1 MKYDDNKPQY
11 NLIPIDA
18 TREVAEVLGFGAN
31 KYGPNNWRDDGN
43 VTEWSRTYASIQRHL
58 NAFWNG
64 ENLDP
69 ESGLSHLAHAN
80 TQLMILMTHM
90 SDGHLHMDDRY
101 KVPNKQN
108 NSVSTDPHS
117 PKVGWNIADIKDVR
131 DLTGGS
137 V

>member
-90 SDGHLHMDDRY
+90 SDGHLNMDDRY
-101 KVPNKQN
+101 KLPNIQIN
-108 NSVSTDPHS
+108 NTPYNIPAHS
-117 PKVGWNIADIKDVR
+117 PKVGWNIASISKDS
-131 DLTGGS
+131 DGDS